1 MQFYPFVLS
10 CLLAQA
16 AASPRIQKRWL
27 NGDTATGTT
36 DPDVTSDCEY
46 WANDISATDTCAEL
60 EMYFDATV
68 AELHAWNPSL
78 LEDYCVLIEGW
89 SYCVEGPAVTVTAA
103 ASTTTNTAIPVVG
116 FTEVTDFVT
125 STTLAAA
132 TATSASATTVTT
144 YSGGVPSPTQ
154 SGLVGACNEYYYVKS
169 TDTCYTIQDLYLDFT
184 LNEFYTWN
192 PSISTG
198 CVGLE
203 PGYYVCVG
211 VTGGTSNIATATA
224 TIAGTTTATATS
236 SLPYEPQ
243 QTGLTSNCDDYYY
256 VNEGDA
262 CTAILEEFDITMA
275 EFYAWNPAVGSDC
288 NTMEYGYYVCVGV
301 PGSNATTMTTQ
312 SITPPTATIAS
323 TTTTASTLILTTT
336 TTTATIIGPS
346 PTQTGI
352 TTNCTTYYEATA
364 NDSCWSIVT
373 EKYAYLTET
382 EFIDWNPA
390 VGSDCTSL
398 WAGYY
403 YCVATTTVAPMPDIT
418 DSCTSYYLVAEG
430 DSCYSIEQAYGISA
444 ADFVEWNPAVGDS
457 CASLWEG
464 YYVCVA
470 V

>member
-1 MQFYPFVLS
+1 MQFYPLVLS

-16 AASPRIQKRWL
+16 VASPRLQKRWL

-36 DPDVTSDCEY
+36 DPDVTGDCEY

-60 EMYFDATV
+60 ETYFDATV

-103 ASTTTNTAIPVVG
+103 A
-116 FTEVTDFVT
+116 
-125 STTLAAA
+125 TTLAAA

-144 YSGGVPSPTQ
+144 TSTTTYSGGVPSPTQ
-154 SGLVGACNEYYYVKS
+154 SGLVGTCNAYYYVKS

-211 VTGGTSNIATATA
+211 VTGGTSSIATAT
-224 TIAGTTTATATS
+224 TTASVS
-236 SLPYEPQ
+236 SSSPYQPQ
-243 QTGLTSNCDDYYY
+243 QTGLTSKCDDYYY
-256 VNEGDA
+256 VNEGDD
-262 CTAILEEFDITMA
+262 CTAGLEEFDITMA

-301 PGSNATTMTTQ
+301 PA
-312 SITPPTATIAS
+312 
-323 TTTTASTLILTTT
+323 
-336 TTTATIIGPS
+336 TTTATTTGPS

-352 TTNCTTYYEATA
+352 ITNCTTYYEATA

-373 EKYAYLTET
+373 EKYAYLTEA
-382 EFIDWNPA
+382 EFLAWNPA
-390 VGSDCTSL
+390 VGSDCTGL

-403 YCVATTTVAPMPDIT
+403 YCVATTTVAPMPNTIDT
-418 DSCTSYYLVAEG
+418 CTTYYLVAEG

-444 ADFVEWNPAVGDS
+444 ADFVEWNPAVGSS
-457 CASLWEG
+457 CASLWKG
-464 YYVCVA
+464 YYVCVG